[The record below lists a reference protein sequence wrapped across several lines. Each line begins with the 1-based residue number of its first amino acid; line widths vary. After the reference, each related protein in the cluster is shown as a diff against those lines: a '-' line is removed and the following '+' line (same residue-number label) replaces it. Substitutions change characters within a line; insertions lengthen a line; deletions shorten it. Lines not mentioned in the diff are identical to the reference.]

1 MNRQPENKSLGYDDT
16 PLLPDG
22 YHVHD
27 GTRPQPRAVTPGQSG
42 SAPSDA
48 IFSWDGTT
56 LDQWES
62 TKEGP
67 AQWDVSDGELQVKPG
82 TGNIQTRDVFGSIQL
97 HLEFASPTEVKG
109 DSQGRGNSGVFLM
122 GLYEVQVLDCYEN
135 PTYADGTV
143 GGIYGQYPPLVNAIR
158 PPGEWNTYEIIW
170 EAPVLN
176 GVQIVKKA
184 AVTVLLNGILLHH
197 RKELLGITGHR
208 DIYTYPPHE
217 AKLPLKLQ
225 DHKDLVRFRNIWI
238 REIGEYDG

>member
-1 MNRQPENKSLGYDDT
+1 MKTQPENKHLGYDDT

-27 GTRPQPRAVTPGQSG
+27 GTRPQPRVVTPGTAG
-42 SAPSDA
+42 SAPSDTL
-48 IFSWDGTT
+48 FVWDGTT

-62 TKEGP
+62 AKEGP
-67 AQWDVSDGELQVKPG
+67 ALWDVADGVMQVKPG
-82 TGNIQTRDVFGSIQL
+82 TGDIQTKDCFGSMQL
-97 HLEFASPTEVKG
+97 HLEFATPSEVKG

-122 GLYEVQVLDCYEN
+122 GLYEIQVLDCYQN

-143 GGIYGQYPPLVNAIR
+143 GGVYGHTPPLVNAVR
-158 PPGEWNTYEIIW
+158 APGEWNTYDIIW

-184 AVTVLLNGILLHH
+184 AVTVLLNGVLLHH
-197 RKELLGITGHR
+197 RYELLGITGHR
-208 DIYTYPPHE
+208 EIYTYQPHE
-217 AKLPLKLQ
+217 ARMPLKLQ
-225 DHKDLVRFRNIWI
+225 DHGDLVRFRNIWI